1 MSRKYLWFAL
11 LALLATACS
20 STQEQLGVFQP
31 PPSSST
37 SNTEV
42 DVVNAVDTVD
52 AQPVASE
59 SPETATLRSDFVR
72 VLTLRKE
79 CSRQPDRCDVDSFAV
94 PGSTLHRNIKQLMQ
108 ERTAGNIRSRAGAGT
123 YRFRIESLLFNDT
136 THALVHTCSYDSVVL
151 FDSGQLDSTADD
163 IVFNNHTASNRTAW
177 SLEMHAGHWKWVSG
191 EILESF
197 FGGDI
202 CGF

>member
-1 MSRKYLWFAL
+1 MSSKYLWSVL
-11 LALLATACS
+11 LALSVCACS
-20 STQEQLGVFQP
+20 STPNELGVFQP
-31 PPSSST
+31 PPPPST
-37 SNTEV
+37 TIV
-42 DVVNAVDTVD
+42 VLDTVVNAVD
-52 AQPVASE
+52 AQPVKSE
-59 SPETATLRSDFVR
+59 PPEIAALRSDFVR
-72 VLTLRKE
+72 VLTLRKQ
-79 CSRQPDRCDVDSFAV
+79 CGRQPDQCDIDSFAV
-94 PGSTLHRNIKQLMQ
+94 PGSALHTGTTKLMR

-123 YRFRIESLLFNDT
+123 YRFRIESLLINDT
-136 THALVHTCSYDSVVL
+136 SHALVHTCSYDSVVL

-191 EILESF
+191 EVLESF

>member
-1 MSRKYLWFAL
+1 MSSKYLWSVL
-11 LALLATACS
+11 LALSVCACS
-20 STQEQLGVFQP
+20 STPNELGVFQP
-31 PPSSST
+31 PPPPST
-37 SNTEV
+37 TIV
-42 DVVNAVDTVD
+42 VPDTVVNAVD
-52 AQPVASE
+52 AQPVKSE
-59 SPETATLRSDFVR
+59 PPDIAALRSDFVR
-72 VLTLRKE
+72 VLTLRKQ
-79 CSRQPDRCDVDSFAV
+79 CGRQPDQCDIDSFAV
-94 PGSTLHRNIKQLMQ
+94 PGSALHTGTTKLIR

-123 YRFRIESLLFNDT
+123 YRFRIESLLINDT
-136 THALVHTCSYDSVVL
+136 SHALVHTCSYDSVVL

-191 EILESF
+191 EVLESF

>member
-1 MSRKYLWFAL
+1 MSSKYLWSAL
-11 LALLATACS
+11 LALLLCACS
-20 STQEQLGVFQP
+20 STPNELVVFQP
-31 PPSSST
+31 PPAPST
-37 SNTEV
+37 TMV
-42 DVVNAVDTVD
+42 VPDTVVNAVD

-59 SPETATLRSDFVR
+59 PPDIATLRSDFVR
-72 VLTLRKE
+72 VLTLRKQ
-79 CSRQPDRCDVDSFAV
+79 CGRQPDKCDIGSFAV
-94 PGSTLHRNIKQLMQ
+94 PGSSLFTGTTKLML

-123 YRFRIESLLFNDT
+123 YRFRIESLQINDT
-136 THALVHTCSYDSVVL
+136 SHALVHTCSYDSVVL
-151 FDSGQLDSTADD
+151 FDSGQLNSTADD

-191 EILESF
+191 EVLESF

>member
-1 MSRKYLWFAL
+1 MSSKYLWSVL
-11 LALLATACS
+11 LALLVCACS
-20 STQEQLGVFQP
+20 STPNELVVFQP
-31 PPSSST
+31 PPAPST
-37 SNTEV
+37 TIV
-42 DVVNAVDTVD
+42 VPDTVVNAVD

-59 SPETATLRSDFVR
+59 PPDIATLRSDFVR
-72 VLTLRKE
+72 VLTLRKQ
-79 CSRQPDRCDVDSFAV
+79 CGRQPDKCDIGSFAV
-94 PGSTLHRNIKQLMQ
+94 PGSSLFTGTTKLML

-123 YRFRIESLLFNDT
+123 YRFRIESLQINDT
-136 THALVHTCSYDSVVL
+136 SHALVHTCSYDSVVL
-151 FDSGQLDSTADD
+151 FDSGQLNSTADD

-191 EILESF
+191 EVLESF

>member
-1 MSRKYLWFAL
+1 MSSKYLWSVL
-11 LALLATACS
+11 LALSVCACS
-20 STQEQLGVFQP
+20 STPNELGVFQP
-31 PPSSST
+31 PPPPPT
-37 SNTEV
+37 TIAV
-42 DVVNAVDTVD
+42 PDTVVNAVD

-59 SPETATLRSDFVR
+59 PPDIATLRSDFVR
-72 VLTLRKE
+72 VLTLRKQ
-79 CSRQPDRCDVDSFAV
+79 CGRQPDKCDIGSFAV
-94 PGSTLHRNIKQLMQ
+94 PGSSLFTGTTKLML

-123 YRFRIESLLFNDT
+123 YRFRIESLQINDT
-136 THALVHTCSYDSVVL
+136 SHALVHTCSYDSVVL
-151 FDSGQLDSTADD
+151 FDSGQLNSTADD

-191 EILESF
+191 EVLESF

>member
-1 MSRKYLWFAL
+1 MSSKYFWSVL
-11 LALLATACS
+11 LALLVCACS
-20 STQEQLGVFQP
+20 STPNELVVFQP
-31 PPSSST
+31 PPAPTT
-37 SNTEV
+37 SVVVPDT
-42 DVVNAVDTVD
+42 VVNAVD

-59 SPETATLRSDFVR
+59 PPDIAALRSDFVR
-72 VLTLRKE
+72 VLTLRKQ
-79 CSRQPDRCDVDSFAV
+79 CGRQPDQCDIDSFAV
-94 PGSTLHRNIKQLMQ
+94 PGSALYAGTTKLML

-123 YRFRIESLLFNDT
+123 YRFRIESLQINDT
-136 THALVHTCSYDSVVL
+136 SHALVHTCSYDSVVL

-177 SLEMHAGHWKWVSG
+177 SLEMHAGHWKWISSEV
-191 EILESF
+191 LESF

>member
-1 MSRKYLWFAL
+1 MSSKYLWSAL
-11 LALLATACS
+11 LALLVCACS
-20 STQEQLGVFQP
+20 PTPTELGVFQP
-31 PPSSST
+31 PPPPTT
-37 SNTEV
+37 SIVVSDT
-42 DVVNAVDTVD
+42 VVNAVD

-59 SPETATLRSDFVR
+59 PIDIATLRSDFVR
-72 VLTLRKE
+72 VLTLRKQ
-79 CSRQPDRCDVDSFAV
+79 CGRQPDKCDVSSFIV
-94 PGSTLHRNIKQLMQ
+94 PGSALHVGTAKLMQ

-123 YRFRIESLLFNDT
+123 YRFRIESLLINDIS
-136 THALVHTCSYDSVVL
+136 HALVHTCSYDSVVL
-151 FDSGQLDSTADD
+151 FDSGQLNSTADD

-191 EILESF
+191 EVLESF